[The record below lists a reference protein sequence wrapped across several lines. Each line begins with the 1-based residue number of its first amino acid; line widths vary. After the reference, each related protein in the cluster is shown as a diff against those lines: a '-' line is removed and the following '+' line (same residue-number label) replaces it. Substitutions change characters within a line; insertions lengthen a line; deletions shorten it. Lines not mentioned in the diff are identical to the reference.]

1 MSNSDAFGLTIPPEG
16 MHKYST
22 ESDDFAAE
30 DIRSYVHGQARDEK
44 VLHLEKVKSEVIS
57 HVVYDV
63 WDVITDMNRWWVIT
77 NLTNLYSQK
86 HFPSLDYTLSFHIGL
101 MMRLREDSPSAD
113 DPFAEQFG
121 QIFRRQEDI
130 MSGLDLAVEAED
142 FQKIGLSLR
151 EQLMTLS
158 GGLSEFVVLR
168 DDIDQPKKGDFKAM
182 SAALYSSLLPGRR
195 NQALRKF
202 LTSSAGD
209 AWELVN
215 WLTHDRDAARPS
227 SLIAAQAVDALI
239 GHSLFAFKGDSLTPT
254 EKCPVCNSRRIRQHF
269 DINIGEDGEYFSS
282 CASCSWTN
290 HPATAEQAIG

>member
-1 MSNSDAFGLTIPPEG
+1 VSEYEAFGLTIPAED
-16 MHKYST
+16 MRRYST
-22 ESDDFAAE
+22 ESDGFSAD
-30 DIRSYVHGQARDEK
+30 DIRSYVHGQARDET
-44 VLHLEKVKSEVIS
+44 VLHLERIKTEVIS

-63 WDVITDMNRWWVIT
+63 WDVITDVNRWWVIT
-77 NLTNLYSQK
+77 NFTNLYSQK
-86 HFPSLDYTLSFHIGL
+86 HFPSLDSTLSFHIGL
-101 MMRLREDSPSAD
+101 MMRLRESSPKAD

-121 QIFRRQEDI
+121 QIFRRQEDT
-130 MSGLDLAVEAED
+130 MSALDLAVEAED

-158 GGLSEFVVLR
+158 GSLSEFVVLR
-168 DDIDQPKKGDFKAM
+168 EDIDKPKKGDFKAV

-202 LTSSAGD
+202 LISSAED

-215 WLTHDRDAARPS
+215 WLTHDRDAAKSS

-239 GHSLFAFKGDSLTPT
+239 GHTLFAFKGDGPKSYGI
-254 EKCPVCNSRRIRQHF
+254 CPVCTSRRIRQHF

-282 CASCSWTN
+282 CAACSWTD
-290 HPATAEQAIG
+290 HPSQP